1 MSAPLL
7 CRLTS
12 QVEPLSHKRRE
23 NLVDFPGNDYMDFKE
38 DIVTFIRLIDNWSS
52 IDNYCFF
59 QWERKEEGDLN
70 KPWIYS
76 LQPSP
81 QRRRFQSSKS
91 IFVRLIPKCRVSCDE
106 QRNSISS
113 NTTRCHRQTFDFDC
127 VFFGLWRFY
136 LYPMMEHFENMFN
149 GVLRK
154 ANFRPVVF
162 KIISLIERWRI
173 ANTRWLV
180 ALCKQ
185 RRGMPN
191 QLILKDLIWDRSDWT

>member
-52 IDNYCFF
+52 IDNY
-59 QWERKEEGDLN
+59 W
-70 KPWIYS
+70 
-76 LQPSP
+76 
-81 QRRRFQSSKS
+81 FQSSKS

-113 NTTRCHRQTFDFDC
+113 NTTLCHRQTFDFDC

>member
-76 LQPSP
+76 IAYSRVHKEDGFKARRAYLWGWSLSAEFHVTNNETPFLQTQPCATDK
-81 QRRRFQSSKS
+81 RFTLTVFFLAMK
-91 IFVRLIPKCRVSCDE
+91 ILLIPNDGTFLKYV
-106 QRNSISS
+106 QR
-113 NTTRCHRQTFDFDC
+113 
-127 VFFGLWRFY
+127 GW
-136 LYPMMEHFENMFN
+136 
-149 GVLRK
+149 
-154 ANFRPVVF
+154 
-162 KIISLIERWRI
+162 
-173 ANTRWLV
+173 
-180 ALCKQ
+180 
-185 RRGMPN
+185 
-191 QLILKDLIWDRSDWT
+191 

>member
-113 NTTRCHRQTFDFDC
+113 NTTLCHRQTFDFDC
-127 VFFGLWRFY
+127 VFFFAMKILLIPNDGTFLKYVQRGLKKGKF
-136 LYPMMEHFENMFN
+136 
-149 GVLRK
+149 K
-154 ANFRPVVF
+154 ACSF
-162 KIISLIERWRI
+162 
-173 ANTRWLV
+173 
-180 ALCKQ
+180 
-185 RRGMPN
+185 
-191 QLILKDLIWDRSDWT
+191 

>member
-1 MSAPLL
+1 MILWISRRILL
-7 CRLTS
+7 PSSDWLLTGRRLTITAFS
-12 QVEPLSHKRRE
+12 SEKGRRKGISTSH
-23 NLVDFPGNDYMDFKE
+23 GY
-38 DIVTFIRLIDNWSS
+38 
-52 IDNYCFF
+52 
-59 QWERKEEGDLN
+59 
-70 KPWIYS
+70 IYS

-113 NTTRCHRQTFDFDC
+113 NTTLCHRQMFDFDC

-136 LYPMMEHFENMFN
+136 LYPMMEHLENMFN
-149 GVLRK
+149 GDLRK
-154 ANFRPVVF
+154 ANFRPVVL
-162 KIISLIERWRI
+162 KIISLIEIWRI

-185 RRGMPN
+185 RRGVPN